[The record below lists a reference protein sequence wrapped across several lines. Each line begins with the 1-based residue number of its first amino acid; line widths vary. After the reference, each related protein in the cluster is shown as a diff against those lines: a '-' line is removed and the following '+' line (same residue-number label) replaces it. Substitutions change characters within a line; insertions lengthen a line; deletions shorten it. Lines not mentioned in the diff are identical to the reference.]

1 LSKNH
6 FNIMNYKNLLKI
18 IAVVV
23 FSFLFVLVTFGQ
35 TKRRAKPTP
44 TPPVRSL
51 ETEVV
56 SRNDDN
62 IVVLPKPSPTPEVEY
77 SDDPAERL
85 IQKIDKMSER
95 LKTLSTRVGTLES
108 QPKVETDAQQKK
120 ILLRLDILSR
130 AEQRSESLRKQL
142 FDLIE
147 KENDTK
153 TRLDDSEYQSRSEVI
168 ERSGTAIGS
177 LRPEDVRE
185 QRKKM
190 LETQKTNYRA
200 LLSQIQQSRA
210 NLEDSVAK
218 ADALVMKLREKL
230 EAEIDSALT
239 DEPK

>member
-1 LSKNH
+1 
-6 FNIMNYKNLLKI
+6 MNYKNLLKI

-23 FSFLFVLVTFGQ
+23 FSFLFVSVSFGQ
-35 TKRRAKPTP
+35 TKRRPKPTP
-44 TPPVRSL
+44 TPPIRSL
-51 ETEVV
+51 ETEVI

-218 ADALVMKLREKL
+218 ADALVLKLREKL

>member
-1 LSKNH
+1 
-6 FNIMNYKNLLKI
+6 MNYKNLLKI
-18 IAVVV
+18 IAVLV
-23 FSFLFVLVTFGQ
+23 FGFLFVLISFGQ
-35 TKRRAKPTP
+35 TKPRRATPKATP
-44 TPPVRSL
+44 TPNVRSL
-51 ETEVV
+51 EPEIV

-62 IVVLPKPSPTPEVEY
+62 IVVLPKPSPTPEFEY
-77 SDDPAERL
+77 SDDPSERL
-85 IQKIDKMSER
+85 IQKIDKISER
-95 LKTLSTRVGTLES
+95 LKTLSTRVGTLET